1 MKGENA
7 WRDVWLL
14 FPGERYW
21 KQAIRCRSDQ
31 ERSIQIHNAAD
42 AAVPGAA
49 VAAAAVTMSDTVK
62 TLLELMQRL
71 VVPPARTEER
81 RVVHGRRGYDILADE
96 CAFD

>member
-1 MKGENA
+1 
-7 WRDVWLL
+7 
-14 FPGERYW
+14 
-21 KQAIRCRSDQ
+21 
-31 ERSIQIHNAAD
+31 
-42 AAVPGAA
+42 
-49 VAAAAVTMSDTVK
+49 MSDTVK